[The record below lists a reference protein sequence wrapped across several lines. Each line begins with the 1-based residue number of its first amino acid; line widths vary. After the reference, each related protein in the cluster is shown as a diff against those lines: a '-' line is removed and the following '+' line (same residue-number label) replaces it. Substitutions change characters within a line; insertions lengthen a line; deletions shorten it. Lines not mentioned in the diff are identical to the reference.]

1 MKSDLDAGRMQ
12 LLREVSLRGTIAA
25 TARSLGLTPSAVSQ
39 QLAVLEREAGT
50 ALLDR
55 SPRGVVLTGAGEL
68 LAAHAAELADVLTAA
83 RADLD
88 SIAGSATGQVS
99 VACVASAAATF
110 VSEAATFLRESRSGI
125 ELSVLATEPAIG
137 LNRLLAGDV
146 DLAVVDEYDYVPI
159 ALPDYVLAQEL
170 FTEPLVVV
178 SRPGTLVAGT
188 GRLGDL
194 HDARWV
200 MPPLAAACGIAVRAA
215 CRAAGFEPKVV
226 WETDDLLLLRSS
238 VEQGH
243 GVAVLPRLSVAADA
257 ALDVEPLRHPVL
269 ERRILVAARAS
280 VRSRPVVASA
290 LDAITTAALR
300 HAAQPSADLRRARS
314 SLADSTLEDA

>member
-1 MKSDLDAGRMQ
+1 MQ

-50 ALLDR
+50 PLLDR

-68 LAAHAAELADVLTAA
+68 LAAHAARLADVLSSA

-88 SIAGSATGQVS
+88 SIAGSTTGLVHVVS
-99 VACVASAAATF
+99 VASAAATF
-110 VSEAATFLRESRSGI
+110 VSDAATSLRESGSGV
-125 ELSVLATEPAIG
+125 ELSVMAAEPAVG

-146 DLAVVDEYDYVPI
+146 DLVVVDEYDYVPI
-159 ALPDYVLAQEL
+159 ALPDHVVAQEL
-170 FTEPLVVV
+170 LTEPLVVV
-178 SRPGTLVAGT
+178 SRPGAITTAP

-200 MPPLAAACGIAVRAA
+200 MPPMAAACGIAVRAA
-215 CRAAGFEPKVV
+215 CRAVGFEPRVL
-226 WETDDLLLLRSS
+226 WETDDLHLLTSS
-238 VEQGH
+238 VERGH
-243 GVAVLPRLSVAADA
+243 GVAVLPRLSVAATA
-257 ALDVEPLRHPVL
+257 ALDVHPLQDPVL

-280 VRSRPVVASA
+280 VLARPVVASA
-290 LDAITTAALR
+290 LKAITVAAHRYAGRAPATPDL
-300 HAAQPSADLRRARS
+300 AQRGDGHP
-314 SLADSTLEDA
+314 TTEDA